1 MTLSSMTK
9 QGKVVLI
16 VSCLVIFIAII
27 VLSVRFIINK
37 PYIAALP
44 SLTDLK
50 TLSGP
55 LQEQLTEASGK
66 AHRNPTSDNL
76 GMLGMV
82 YHSSTY
88 YGNAAHCY
96 QLAIKKNK
104 SAWKWN
110 YYLGYLNRE
119 IGESDEA
126 IKNFSE
132 VIRKNPKVYHAWFY
146 IGEEY
151 QNVGDNKQAE
161 IAFNKITDAQV
172 YRSTAKSTSRTDYF
186 PLPTYAKFQLARIYL
201 DAGRNDQAEKTL
213 QEIIL
218 NNRSFGP
225 AYRLLGNVYSMKHDM
240 LLSNRYTVRAN
251 DLAVYAPP
259 VDTLIDRLSLLSRS
273 ELYLLKRIDEAEKSV
288 YTEWAMRLV
297 NSALLYIPDNKYLIS
312 KAIHLFL
319 IMNLGKQA
327 LPYLDKH
334 FSVFQQDFSEI
345 RSVADLL
352 YTMGFYSQSMT
363 YYTQA
368 QKLKPEETAIQSCL
382 ALCLWNEGKNK
393 QALGMVNEML
403 ERNKNSLKVLT
414 DGVNLLLNMGEKE
427 KARFYLGKLKRIA
440 SSDPKVQK
448 LSGMMAEEDGNKRL
462 ATVLYESAFNANP
475 EDLSTARFLVGIL
488 MQQKMWARC
497 INCLR
502 KALEYHPNEPYLLER
517 LGTILVSC
525 PDPRMRNI
533 NEGKEYSERAFIHTT
548 SKSATLISAGR
559 SLAVAYAALG
569 DKRNAYNIMS
579 MTVNL
584 AKREHVSASFQKGL
598 EKLLRAYSLP
608 TGR

>member
-1 MTLSSMTK
+1 MTK

-27 VLSVRFIINK
+27 VLSVRFIVNK

-55 LQEQLTEASGK
+55 LQEQLTEASRK
-66 AHRNPTSDNL
+66 ARSNPTSDNL

-88 YGNAAHCY
+88 YENAAHCY

-119 IGESDEA
+119 MGESDEA

-161 IAFNKITDAQV
+161 IAFNKIADAQV
-172 YRSTAKSTSRTDYF
+172 YRSTEKSTSRTDYF

-201 DAGRNDQAEKTL
+201 DAGRNDRAEKTL

-225 AYRLLGNVYSMKHDM
+225 AYRLLGNVYTMKCDM

-251 DLAVYAPP
+251 DLAIYAPP
-259 VDTLIDRLSLLSRS
+259 IDTLIDRLALMSRS
-273 ELYLLKRIDEAEKSV
+273 ELYLLKQLDEAERSV
-288 YTEWAMRLV
+288 YPEYAMKLV
-297 NSALLYIPDNKYLIS
+297 NNALLYIPENVFLIS
-312 KAIHLFL
+312 KAIKLYL
-319 IMNLGKQA
+319 MMDLGNQA
-327 LPYLDKH
+327 LPYLDQH
-334 FSVFQQDFSEI
+334 FRYFQQDFNEI

-352 YTMGFYSQSMT
+352 YAKGFYSQSRT
-363 YYTQA
+363 YYLQA
-368 QKLKPEETAIQSCL
+368 QKLKPDETAIQSCI
-382 ALCLWNEGKNK
+382 ALCLWNEGKKQQARNLISELLEKNK
-393 QALGMVNEML
+393 SN
-403 ERNKNSLKVLT
+403 LKVLA
-414 DGVNLLLNMGEKE
+414 DGVYLILNLGENE
-427 KARFYLGKLKRIA
+427 KARFYLDKLKKL
-440 SSDPKVQK
+440 SPSDAKVQK
-448 LSGMMAEEDGNKRL
+448 ISGMIAEADGNVQGAL
-462 ATVLYESAFNANP
+462 TLYESAFNSSP
-475 EDLSTARFLVGIL
+475 EDLSTTRFLVNIL
-488 MQQKMWARC
+488 MHQKMWDKC
-497 INCLR
+497 IRYLR

-517 LGTILVSC
+517 LGTLLVSC
-525 PDPRMRNI
+525 PDPGLRNI
-533 NEGKEYSERAFIHTT
+533 KEGKEFSERAFIHTT

-584 AKREHVSASFQKGL
+584 AKREHVPASYQDGL
-598 EKLLRAYSLP
+598 EKLLKQYS
-608 TGR
+608 R